1 MDDLRDTEEFF
12 RNQKTTRN
20 NQLHLRTGSS
30 YKQNCYIRDHIN
42 KIILHQFNWSY
53 WVTFTFGYKPNL
65 DEVEDILYK
74 LHYRVDR
81 RLVKHIRNK
90 TSLKPDERS
99 EWFLLPE
106 LKGRGLHYHG
116 FIKLNVKP
124 ELGGSYNDEW
134 SWLRYAFSQ
143 NISGLQRYLTNGGK
157 IDFRLYNRTYRNE
170 EDVKM
175 IVYSLKEFGK
185 GASHTDQSPVF
196 DRFAHTIVSRND
208 WKPSPLYQHRSPNK
222 AENIPHRPNKIGLL
236 GV

>member
-90 TSLKPDERS
+90 QVRK
-99 EWFLLPE
+99 
-106 LKGRGLHYHG
+106 
-116 FIKLNVKP
+116 
-124 ELGGSYNDEW
+124 
-134 SWLRYAFSQ
+134 
-143 NISGLQRYLTNGGK
+143 
-157 IDFRLYNRTYRNE
+157 
-170 EDVKM
+170 
-175 IVYSLKEFGK
+175 
-185 GASHTDQSPVF
+185 
-196 DRFAHTIVSRND
+196 
-208 WKPSPLYQHRSPNK
+208 
-222 AENIPHRPNKIGLL
+222 
-236 GV
+236 